1 MLDFPIENG
10 KHWLVKTNFV
20 SKMIMFSKTSKC
32 QDVINLCYG
41 KQEIQELQG
50 CVLNAHRWAIYKM
63 VVKIMF
69 TIVK

>member
-1 MLDFPIENG
+1 
-10 KHWLVKTNFV
+10 
-20 SKMIMFSKTSKC
+20 MIMFSKTSKC

-50 CVLNAHRWAIYKM
+50 CVLDAHRWAIYKM